1 MVLKRYFDA
10 VWFDIFQSIFLHVD
24 RITEDIEGEE
34 EDSVASATDQ
44 RSAFIAVLNNRI
56 YNIATATTAIALLII
71 CILKLEVPLR
81 CSAGHSKELQW
92 NRLSNL
98 SDLPLDLQR

>member
-1 MVLKRYFDA
+1 MLSGSIYFSQYSY
-10 VWFDIFQSIFLHVD
+10 VW
-24 RITEDIEGEE
+24 TESQKMKKEKKKIH
-34 EDSVASATDQ
+34 SPLQ
-44 RSAFIAVLNNRI
+44 RSAFVAVLNNRI
-56 YNIATATTAIALLII
+56 YNITTATIAIPLLII
-71 CILKLEVPLR
+71 CMLKLEVPLT